1 MFSVSGSL
9 LIESGNMRL
18 STTSL
23 FFALFASILG
33 SGSLSYGQQELSKVT
48 TKAKAPASKIATKLA
63 SKPTVKTATKP
74 VTKPVSTTNVEE
86 SPAQKDLPKTT
97 STISTTGTSLAVK
110 PKLEKLNAESPYSIS
125 AAMSGSRSLNDFQ
138 DGTRS
143 DSVDFEMIPAY
154 KWKYGLSRAILTYS
168 HDPKDNQNSDIG
180 DIAFAHGFK
189 PIDFERL
196 QLGPAVSAIL
206 PESKK
211 SRELRNLEAAAGVS
225 MTVGIQERLLMKGFY
240 IKTGLSFNQN
250 FHRYETA
257 LDGSLNNKYSSRQSI
272 YSGYAYEQFAFDVE
286 FHHINAWSYLGTN
299 RESFEHAEELSVMLA
314 KHYSLALG
322 HTNSGSVFR
331 ANATDSNVRLIDERS
346 SLVYAKIGIRY

>member
-1 MFSVSGSL
+1 
-9 LIESGNMRL
+9 
-18 STTSL
+18 
-23 FFALFASILG
+23 
-33 SGSLSYGQQELSKVT
+33 
-48 TKAKAPASKIATKLA
+48 
-63 SKPTVKTATKP
+63 
-74 VTKPVSTTNVEE
+74 
-86 SPAQKDLPKTT
+86 
-97 STISTTGTSLAVK
+97 
-110 PKLEKLNAESPYSIS
+110 
-125 AAMSGSRSLNDFQ
+125 
-138 DGTRS
+138 
-143 DSVDFEMIPAY
+143 
-154 KWKYGLSRAILTYS
+154 
-168 HDPKDNQNSDIG
+168 
-180 DIAFAHGFK
+180 
-189 PIDFERL
+189 
-196 QLGPAVSAIL
+196 
-206 PESKK
+206 
-211 SRELRNLEAAAGVS
+211 RNLEAAAGVS

-272 YSGYAYEQFAFDVE
+272 YSGYAYEQFALDVE